1 MINFQIN
8 LRVPGSDRFRNIRCW
23 HGITPFVHK
32 FWEVQ
37 IYKSA
42 DILDIFLRISRKQ
55 NHAGIQTGLGLL
67 GFNVEFQ
74 IYDSRHWNDETQRW
88 QEY

>member
-1 MINFQIN
+1 MISIQFN
-8 LRVPGSDRFRNIRCW
+8 LRVPGSNRFRNIRCW
-23 HGITPFVHK
+23 HGTTPFAHK

-42 DILDIFLRISRKQ
+42 DILDIFLRVLHKQ
-55 NHAGIQTGLGLL
+55 DHAGIQTGLGLL
-67 GFNVEFQ
+67 GFNIEFQ
-74 IYDSRHWNDETQRW
+74 IYDNRHWNDETQRW